1 MRSFLSKFLGAD
13 KVNEILEAYKAKNE
27 GAEDLPVYIPKSR
40 FDEKNKALS
49 DAENKI
55 KGFDK
60 EKEDAIKAATAPLE
74 AKLKE
79 IPTDWQKQLS
89 DARAALDTQKTEY
102 EGKLAA
108 ANAEADRTAKIYGS
122 GARNVK
128 AVRAL
133 LDDTKP
139 IDEQLTALKESD
151 PYLFNSSGFG
161 KGTGKGD
168 DSHGGDG
175 DDKGK
180 GSDKLSTDAMYR
192 AVGLV
197 PPTNNK

>member
-1 MRSFLSKFLGAD
+1 MRSFLSKFLEAA
-13 KVNEILEAYKAKNE
+13 KVDEIVTAYKAKNE
-27 GAEDLPVYIPKSR
+27 GVEDLPIYIPKSR
-40 FDEKNKALS
+40 FDEKNNKLTE
-49 DAENKI
+49 AENKI
-55 KGFDK
+55 KGFEK
-60 EKEDAIKAATAPLE
+60 EKSDAVKAATAPLE

-79 IPTDWQKQLS
+79 IPEDWQQQL
-89 DARAALDTQKTEY
+89 ANAQKALETQKTEY

-108 ANAEADRTAKIYGS
+108 ASAEADRTAKIYGS
-122 GARNVK
+122 GARNIK

-139 IDEQLTALKESD
+139 VDEQLTALKESD
-151 PYLFNSSGFG
+151 PYLFNASGLG

-168 DSHGGDG
+168 DGHGGEG

-180 GSDKLSTDAMYR
+180 SSEKLSIDAMYR

-197 PPTNNK
+197 PPKD

>member
-1 MRSFLSKFLGAD
+1 MRKFLSKFLDTA
-13 KVNEILEAYKAKNE
+13 KIEEIVDAYKAKNE

-40 FDEKNKALS
+40 FDEKNSELLEA
-49 DAENKI
+49 NKKI
-55 KGFDK
+55 SNFEK
-60 EKEDAIKAATAPLE
+60 EKSEAVKAATAPLE

-79 IPTDWQKQLS
+79 IPEDWQQQIT
-89 DARAALDTQKTEY
+89 DANNATEALRTEY

-108 ANAEADRTAKIYGS
+108 ASEEADRTAKIYGS

-139 IDEQLTALKESD
+139 IDEQLKALKESD
-151 PYLFNSSGFG
+151 PYLFNKGSLG

-168 DSHGGDG
+168 EAHGGEG

-180 GSDKLSTDAMYR
+180 DPDKLSTDAMYR
-192 AVGLV
+192 AVGLA
-197 PPTNNK
+197 PPKE

>member
-1 MRSFLSKFLGAD
+1 MRKFLSKFLEAARID
-13 KVNEILEAYKAKNE
+13 EIVEAYKAKND

-40 FDEKNKALS
+40 FDDKNTALEE
-49 DAENKI
+49 ANKKI
-55 KGFDK
+55 DNFEK
-60 EKEDAIKAATAPLE
+60 EKSEAVKAATAPLE

-79 IPTDWQKQLS
+79 IPEDWKQQLET
-89 DARAALDTQKTEY
+89 AQTALETQKTDY

-108 ANAEADRTAKIYGS
+108 AASEADRTAKIYGS
-122 GARNVK
+122 GARNIK

-139 IDEQLTALKESD
+139 IDEQLEALKKSD
-151 PYLFNSSGFG
+151 SYLFHNSGLG

-168 DSHGGDG
+168 DGHGGEG

-180 GSDKLSTDAMYR
+180 SHEKLSTDAMYR

-197 PPTNNK
+197 PPRE

>member
-1 MRSFLSKFLGAD
+1 MRKFLSKFLDAAKID
-13 KVNEILEAYKAKNE
+13 EIVTAYKAKNE

-40 FDEKNKALS
+40 FDEKNDALNE
-49 DAENKI
+49 ANKKI
-55 KGFDK
+55 EGFEK
-60 EKEDAIKAATAPLE
+60 EKSDAIKAATEPLE
-74 AKLKE
+74 AKLKD
-79 IPTDWQKQLS
+79 IPEDWKQQLTDAQE
-89 DARAALDTQKTEY
+89 ALKTQKSDY

-108 ANAEADRTAKIYGS
+108 ASAEADRTVKIYGS

-139 IDEQLTALKESD
+139 IDEQLKALKESD
-151 PYLFNSSGFG
+151 PYLFHAGGLG

-168 DSHGGDG
+168 DGHGGEG
-175 DDKGK
+175 DDGH

-197 PPTNNK
+197 PPKD

>member
-1 MRSFLSKFLGAD
+1 MRKFLSKFLDAAKID
-13 KVNEILEAYKAKNE
+13 EIVEAYKAKNE

-40 FDEKNKALS
+40 FDEKNNDLVEA
-49 DAENKI
+49 NKRI
-55 KGFDK
+55 SNFEK
-60 EKEDAIKAATAPLE
+60 EKSDAIKAATAPLE
-74 AKLKE
+74 AKLKG
-79 IPTDWQKQLS
+79 IPDDWQQQLT
-89 DARAALDTQKTEY
+89 DAQNALTTQKDEY

-108 ANAEADRTAKIYGS
+108 ASAEADRTAKIYGS

-151 PYLFNSSGFG
+151 PYLFHASGLG

-168 DSHGGDG
+168 DDHGGEG

-180 GSDKLSTDAMYR
+180 DQDKLSTEAMYR

-197 PPTNNK
+197 PPKD

>member
-1 MRSFLSKFLGAD
+1 MRKFLSKFLDTAKID
-13 KVNEILEAYKAKNE
+13 EIVEAYKAKNE
-27 GAEDLPVYIPKSR
+27 GVDDLPVYIPKSR
-40 FDEKNKALS
+40 FDDKNTALT
-49 DAENKI
+49 DAEKKI
-55 KGFDK
+55 ADFEKDK
-60 EKEDAIKAATAPLE
+60 AAAIKAATAPLE

-79 IPTDWQKQLS
+79 IPEDWKEQLTT
-89 DARAALDTQKTEY
+89 AQNALETQKTEY

-108 ANAEADRTAKIYGS
+108 ATAEADRTAKIYGS
-122 GARNVK
+122 GARNIK

-139 IDEQLTALKESD
+139 IDDQLTALKESD
-151 PYLFNSSGFG
+151 PYLFNASGLG

-168 DSHGGDG
+168 DGHGGEG

-197 PPTNNK
+197 PPKE